1 MAEGVT
7 VVSAR
12 GQVVIPN
19 EVRKKLRLKPKDV
32 LVVYGEDDTIIMK
45 KVEMPELKDEFE
57 KIKQIAKERD
67 RRRGRLSQRD
77 IDDEVAAVRHGH

>member
-7 VVSAR
+7 VVSVR

-32 LVVYGEDDTIIMK
+32 LVVYGEGDTIIMK
-45 KVEMPELKDEFE
+45 KVELPELKDEFE